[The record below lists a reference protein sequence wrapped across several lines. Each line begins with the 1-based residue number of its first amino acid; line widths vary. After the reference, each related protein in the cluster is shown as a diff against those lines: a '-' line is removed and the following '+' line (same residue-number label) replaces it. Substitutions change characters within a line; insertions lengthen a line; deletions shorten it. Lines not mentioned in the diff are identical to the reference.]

1 MKDIGHL
8 VTMTVDI
15 NDESCYNSF
24 MSFYTSVARYG
35 NQILYR
41 GYTDS
46 GKPVSQ
52 KFKFAPTLYVPT
64 NKPSD
69 WKTLHGQPVQAMNF
83 ATMREAKDFQ
93 KQYEDV
99 DSFEIHGNGNFI
111 HQFIT
116 SKFPKEIQWKR
127 ENLNVVNFDIE
138 VASDDGFPHASEALH
153 PIVSIALKSS
163 KSSVYH
169 VWGLGDY
176 NHEQTPHKH
185 LTIQYRKCKSEVELL
200 AKFLEHWRNDYPDII
215 TGWNIRFF
223 DVPYIVNR
231 LARVGSD
238 KAVRAMSPW
247 GLVNER
253 QVRFKGKNMDAYELT
268 GIGKMD
274 YYDLFQKWGF
284 TYGPQESYTLNHI
297 SSVVLGEK
305 KLSYEEYGNLRT
317 LYKEN
322 HQLFIDYN
330 IKDVELIERIDEKMD
345 LITLGCTMAYKG
357 GVNYQDAFG
366 TTGIWDSIIY
376 RELNRSRIVIP
387 PVSYT
392 HLTLPTKRI
401 V

>member
-15 NDESCYNSF
+15 NDESCYNSS

-93 KQYEDV
+93 KMYEDV

-215 TGWNIRFF
+215 TGCNIRFF
-223 DVPYIVNR
+223 DVPYLVNR
-231 LARVGSD
+231 LARFGSY
-238 KAVRAMSPW
+238 KASKVM
-247 GLVNER
+247 
-253 QVRFKGKNMDAYELT
+253 
-268 GIGKMD
+268 
-274 YYDLFQKWGF
+274 
-284 TYGPQESYTLNHI
+284 
-297 SSVVLGEK
+297 
-305 KLSYEEYGNLRT
+305 
-317 LYKEN
+317 
-322 HQLFIDYN
+322 
-330 IKDVELIERIDEKMD
+330 
-345 LITLGCTMAYKG
+345 
-357 GVNYQDAFG
+357 
-366 TTGIWDSIIY
+366 
-376 RELNRSRIVIP
+376 
-387 PVSYT
+387 
-392 HLTLPTKRI
+392 
-401 V
+401 